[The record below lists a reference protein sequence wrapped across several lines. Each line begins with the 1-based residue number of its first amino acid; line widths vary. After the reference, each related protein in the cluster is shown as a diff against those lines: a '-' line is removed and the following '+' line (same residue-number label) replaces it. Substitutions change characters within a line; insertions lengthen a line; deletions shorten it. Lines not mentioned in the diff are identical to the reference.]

1 MNTEAPKEENEEWNP
16 SQILDQSPEEA
27 SMSNTVLQESIA
39 KVSNAREN
47 DRAGQENLE
56 TVKIKSIHLDSESEE
71 EIINDGPD
79 RRGSNPIVREHVG
92 HHPDLV
98 VDWRLGPNETP

>member
-1 MNTEAPKEENEEWNP
+1 MSNVEGHKRDQYSQEWDP

-79 RRGSNPIVREHVG
+79 RRGSNPIYIHWSASMRAIEEKKFKC
-92 HHPDLV
+92 D
-98 VDWRLGPNETP
+98 